1 MQPPGTYTVSI
12 QSGEIISKKDLI
24 VIKDPHSEGTIAD
37 IKLQNE
43 LMQKIYS
50 DLNST
55 AKYVNSIESVRRQ
68 LLDLKSMLSVS
79 GKEEKL
85 ISEVDI
91 LENKFLELEKKL
103 LQLKTTGKGQDVVRY
118 PKMIGEK
125 LSYLAENV
133 QISDFKPADSYY
145 DVYQVLKK
153 RLDEVG
159 DDYDTLINTDLNQFI
174 EKMNLMG
181 INTIVLR

>member
-1 MQPPGTYTVSI
+1 
-12 QSGEIISKKDLI
+12 
-24 VIKDPHSEGTIAD
+24 
-37 IKLQNE
+37 
-43 LMQKIYS
+43 MQKIYS

-85 ISEVDI
+85 ISEVDS

-103 LQLKTTGKGQDVVRY
+103 LQLKITGKGQDVVRY

-153 RLDEVG
+153 RLDQVG

-174 EKMNLMG
+174 EKMNSMG

>member
-1 MQPPGTYTVSI
+1 M
-12 QSGEIISKKDLI
+12 
-24 VIKDPHSEGTIAD
+24 
-37 IKLQNE
+37 
-43 LMQKIYS
+43 
-50 DLNST
+50 
-55 AKYVNSIESVRRQ
+55 
-68 LLDLKSMLSVS
+68 
-79 GKEEKL
+79 
-85 ISEVDI
+85 
-91 LENKFLELEKKL
+91 EKKL
-103 LQLKTTGKGQDVVRY
+103 LQLKITGKGQDVVRY

-153 RLDEVG
+153 RLDQVG

-174 EKMNLMG
+174 EKMNSMG